1 MQLYISGKWQN
12 TEESMPVY
20 NPFDGSVVDEVSI
33 AGPDEVEKAIV
44 SAQRGALVMEEM
56 PYWHRSEIIAKV
68 SQLLAERKEEI
79 AKIITLENGKT
90 IKEARGEIGRS
101 VMTLTS
107 AAEEAKRMHGETLPL
122 SALNIPNIE
131 KKFGFT
137 FRVPCGVVLAITPFN
152 VPVNLAC
159 HKLGS
164 AIAGGNSVIF
174 KPASDTPLSGL
185 MLAQVFL
192 DAGLPEEAIQ
202 CLTGPGEKIGAML
215 SPDKRIR
222 KITFTGSYQAGQ
234 KICQMAGLKK
244 VTMELGGNCPVI
256 VMPDADPEKVASAL
270 VPAGYGLTGQACVSV
285 QRAFIHEKLYEEIIE
300 GLNKKLDEFV
310 LGDPMDEKTTMGPLI
325 RESDAIR
332 VEKTI
337 ALASQ
342 SGAHIIRGGQ
352 RERNF
357 IHPAIVAD
365 VTPEMTIYS
374 DELFGPAIGF
384 IKFNTFEEA
393 VAGANDTNYG
403 LSAGVFTENINLAMQ
418 FIRQIKSGNI
428 MINWPSRWRV
438 DHMPSGGIKDS
449 GIGKEGPRYAI
460 EELTELRTAILHLD
474 QRSPF

>member
-1 MQLYISGKWQN
+1 
-12 TEESMPVY
+12 
-20 NPFDGSVVDEVSI
+20 
-33 AGPDEVEKAIV
+33 
-44 SAQRGALVMEEM
+44 
-56 PYWHRSEIIAKV
+56 
-68 SQLLAERKEEI
+68 
-79 AKIITLENGKT
+79 
-90 IKEARGEIGRS
+90 
-101 VMTLTS
+101 
-107 AAEEAKRMHGETLPL
+107 
-122 SALNIPNIE
+122 
-131 KKFGFT
+131 
-137 FRVPCGVVLAITPFN
+137 
-152 VPVNLAC
+152 
-159 HKLGS
+159 
-164 AIAGGNSVIF
+164 
-174 KPASDTPLSGL
+174 
-185 MLAQVFL
+185 
-192 DAGLPEEAIQ
+192 
-202 CLTGPGEKIGAML
+202 
-215 SPDKRIR
+215 
-222 KITFTGSYQAGQ
+222 
-234 KICQMAGLKK
+234 
-244 VTMELGGNCPVI
+244 MELGGNCPVI

-300 GLNKKLDEFV
+300 GLNKKLDAFV